1 MSKLQR
7 SSFFLIPVV
16 LLLCACGGAG
26 SSRTLPGTWKVEH
39 VEVNTPELSPILVE
53 AAHQMLMG
61 AEYDFRADG
70 TFELR
75 MSGDVDRGTWRLEE
89 DNQRIVLTYSAEVG
103 DEEHRLEH
111 FGSTS
116 MTWVSSIPELG
127 TIRQIMAKQ

>member
-16 LLLCACGGAG
+16 ILLCACGGAG

-39 VEVNTPELSPILVE
+39 VEVNTPELSPMLVE

-70 TFELR
+70 TFVLR
-75 MSGDVDRGTWRLEE
+75 MSGDVDRGTWRLEDE
-89 DNQRIVLTYSAEVG
+89 NQRIVLTYSEEVG
-103 DEEHRLEH
+103 EEEHRLEH
-111 FGSTS
+111 FGPTS

-127 TIRQIMAKQ
+127 TIRQNMAKQ

>member
-1 MSKLQR
+1 MPMLQR
-7 SSFFLIPVV
+7 PAFFLIPVV

-39 VEVNTPELSPILVE
+39 VEVNTPELSPMLVE

-75 MSGDVDRGTWRLEE
+75 MSGDVDRGTWRLEDE
-89 DNQRIVLTYSAEVG
+89 NQRIVLTYSEEVG
-103 DEEHRLEH
+103 EEEHRLEH
-111 FGSTS
+111 FGPTS

-127 TIRQIMAKQ
+127 TIRQNMAKQ